1 MYKTINN
8 ERGAFPAQTLH
19 ELREGGFLKIHENQI
34 KPASFDTVIS
44 DEIYHLPKG
53 VFQVPRGQEILSFA
67 KNYNLIAKHGM
78 EDPLLVNEAY
88 LVKVADSVTLMSDVY
103 GYANPKSSSG
113 RLDLHCRL
121 LADGVGAYD
130 TLPKNWAGNLWILVE
145 PKSFP
150 ILLKPGESLNQIRL
164 FNGDARLSRA
174 ELEFNLGEGLLW
186 QHPIATGLK
195 RKCIMPQDLI
205 PQDYDFDSLLLSI
218 GLSGED
224 IGWVAKQSNSM
235 LPIDISKI
243 GHYLWSDYF
252 EKLEKNPQK
261 ILSLDSGRFYIL
273 TTSEHVRVPE
283 NMACEMR
290 PMDDRLGD
298 YKAHY
303 AGFIDPGWGCS
314 DNGYSGRPLTLEV
327 RPFEKMIVSDL
338 QPIARIKYE
347 YLTEYASIQY
357 DQMESNY
364 KIQNGPK
371 LAKQFKV

>member
-1 MYKTINN
+1 
-8 ERGAFPAQTLH
+8 
-19 ELREGGFLKIHENQI
+19 
-34 KPASFDTVIS
+34 
-44 DEIYHLPKG
+44 
-53 VFQVPRGQEILSFA
+53 
-67 KNYNLIAKHGM
+67 
-78 EDPLLVNEAY
+78 
-88 LVKVADSVTLMSDVY
+88 
-103 GYANPKSSSG
+103 
-113 RLDLHCRL
+113 
-121 LADGVGAYD
+121 
-130 TLPKNWAGNLWILVE
+130 
-145 PKSFP
+145 
-150 ILLKPGESLNQIRL
+150 
-164 FNGDARLSRA
+164 
-174 ELEFNLGEGLLW
+174 
-186 QHPIATGLK
+186 
-195 RKCIMPQDLI
+195 MPQDLI

-347 YLTEYASIQY
+347 YLTEYSSIQY